1 MAMIQYSHTE
11 KQVGNTTKGN
21 AGIVMAN
28 RWYYKGKGS
37 GEIGYCERKE

>member
-28 RWYYKGKGS
+28 H
-37 GEIGYCERKE
+37 